1 MQMKRTKSRLALAAG
16 VVAVTLVSLA
26 LVACGGSSDGDS
38 EGGANGVDRA
48 FAIEMIDH
56 HEMAIKMAKIAE
68 DRASKPQVR
77 KLAAAVIVAQQS
89 EIDQLKQIDKQ
100 LADEN
105 VEIGELGLSDS
116 MMGMNMD
123 DSMLMRSKKFDRAF
137 IDMMIKHHQG
147 AIRMARVELA
157 EGKDPQLRELAQ
169 AIIRDQSTE
178 IEEMNAWRMAWYGK
192 VSPAGGVPDQGE
204 AMDEETGGMEGMGH

>member
-1 MQMKRTKSRLALAAG
+1 MKRTKSRFAVAAG
-16 VVAVTLVSLA
+16 VITVALVSLT

-38 EGGANGVDRA
+38 EAGANGVDRA

-56 HEMAIKMAKIAE
+56 HEMAIEMAKVAQ

-137 IDMMIKHHQG
+137 IDMMIQHHRG

-157 EGKDPQLRELAQ
+157 EGEDPQLRELAQ

-192 VSPAGGVPDQGE
+192 VSPAGGIPDEGE
-204 AMDEETGGMEGMGH
+204 EMDEEMGGMGH

>member
-1 MQMKRTKSRLALAAG
+1 MKRTKSRLALAAG
-16 VVAVTLVSLA
+16 VITVTLVSLT

-56 HEMAIKMAKIAE
+56 HEMAIEMAKVAQ

-137 IDMMIKHHQG
+137 IDMMIQHHRG

-157 EGKDPQLRELAQ
+157 EGEDPQLRELAQ

-204 AMDEETGGMEGMGH
+204 EMDEEMGGMGH

>member
-1 MQMKRTKSRLALAAG
+1 MKRTKSRLALAAG
-16 VVAVTLVSLA
+16 VIAVTLVSLA

-56 HEMAIKMAKIAE
+56 HEMAIEMAKVAQ

-105 VEIGELGLSDS
+105 VETGELGLSDS

-137 IDMMIKHHQG
+137 IDMMIQHHQG

-204 AMDEETGGMEGMGH
+204 EMDEEMGGMGH

>member
-1 MQMKRTKSRLALAAG
+1 MKRTKSRLALAAG
-16 VVAVTLVSLA
+16 VITVALVSLT

-38 EGGANGVDRA
+38 EAGANGVDRA

-56 HEMAIKMAKIAE
+56 HEMAIKMAKVAQ

-105 VEIGELGLSDS
+105 VETGELGLSDS

-137 IDMMIKHHQG
+137 IDMMIQHHRG

-178 IEEMNAWRMAWYGK
+178 IEEMNAWRRAWYGK
-192 VSPAGGVPDQGE
+192 VSPAGGVPDEGE
-204 AMDEETGGMEGMGH
+204 EMDNKMNEQMDH

>member
-1 MQMKRTKSRLALAAG
+1 MKRTKSRLALAAG
-16 VVAVTLVSLA
+16 VITVTLVSLA

-56 HEMAIKMAKIAE
+56 HEMAIEMAKVAQ

-137 IDMMIKHHQG
+137 IDMMIQHHRG

-157 EGKDPQLRELAQ
+157 EGEDPQLRELAQ

-192 VSPAGGVPDQGE
+192 VSPAGGIPDEGE
-204 AMDEETGGMEGMGH
+204 EMDDDMNEEMVH

>member
-1 MQMKRTKSRLALAAG
+1 M
-16 VVAVTLVSLA
+16 TLVSLA

-38 EGGANGVDRA
+38 AAGANGVDRA
-48 FAIEMIDH
+48 FAGEMIDH
-56 HEMAIKMAKIAE
+56 HEMAIDMAKVAQ

-77 KLAAAVIVAQQS
+77 KLAAAIIVAQQS

-105 VEIGELGLSDS
+105 VETGELGLSDS

-137 IDMMIKHHQG
+137 IDMMIQHHQG

-204 AMDEETGGMEGMGH
+204 AMDEEMGGTEGMGH

>member
-1 MQMKRTKSRLALAAG
+1 MKRTKSRLALAAG
-16 VVAVTLVSLA
+16 VIAVTLVSLA

-38 EGGANGVDRA
+38 EAGANGVDRA

-56 HEMAIKMAKIAE
+56 HEMAIKMAKVAQ

-105 VEIGELGLSDS
+105 VETGELGLSDS

-137 IDMMIKHHQG
+137 IDMMIQHHQG

-204 AMDEETGGMEGMGH
+204 EMDEEMGGMGH

>member
-1 MQMKRTKSRLALAAG
+1 MKRTKSRFALAAG
-16 VVAVTLVSLA
+16 VITVALVSLT

-56 HEMAIKMAKIAE
+56 HEMAIEMAKVAQ

-77 KLAAAVIVAQQS
+77 KLAVAVIVAQQS
-89 EIDQLKQIDKQ
+89 EIDQLKQIDQQ

-105 VEIGELGLSDS
+105 VEIGELGLSAS

-137 IDMMIKHHQG
+137 IDMMIQHHRG

-192 VSPAGGVPDQGE
+192 VSPAGGVPDEGE
-204 AMDEETGGMEGMGH
+204 EMDEEMGGMGH

>member
-16 VVAVTLVSLA
+16 VITVALVSLT

-38 EGGANGVDRA
+38 EAGANGVDRA

-56 HEMAIKMAKIAE
+56 HEMAIEMAKVAQ

-105 VEIGELGLSDS
+105 VETGELGLSDS

-137 IDMMIKHHQG
+137 IDMMIQHHQG

-178 IEEMNAWRMAWYGK
+178 IEEMNAWRSAWYGK
-192 VSPAGGVPDQGE
+192 ASPAGGIPDEGE
-204 AMDEETGGMEGMGH
+204 EMDEEMGGMGH